1 LAESSATLGS
11 SPLEEDVCER
21 LETGLSLVEVESRR
35 KQFGFNE
42 VPKKK
47 VKSWLQFVRK
57 FWGLSAWLLE
67 IIIVLSIFLQRYADV
82 FIIFGL
88 LILNAVLGFEEELR
102 ASKAAEALKQKLGI
116 NARVLREG
124 VWRVL
129 PAREIVPD
137 DVVRLRQ
144 GDFVPADVKV
154 VSGHLEVDQAALT
167 GESFGVE
174 KGVGSFLYSGSVV
187 KRGEAKGVVVAIGVN
202 TYFGK
207 TVQLVE
213 LAKPKL
219 HIEKVISGVVRW
231 LLVIVS
237 VLAIVAL
244 VCSVLRGFSV
254 IDTLPILLVILLSAI
269 PVALPAMFT
278 VSMALGAMELSKKG
292 VLVTRLSAVEDAATM
307 DVLCVDKTGTITRNK
322 LSIIETLAYNG
333 FDKREVVFYGA
344 LASEEANHDPI
355 DLAFIEMAKRE
366 ELSIDAFKQIEFTPF
381 DPKTRCTQAVIQKE
395 NRGESFRVMKGAVR
409 VVSEACGLTEVE
421 DRLLEEQTQR
431 YASKGYRILAVART
445 DNKNSND
452 DNNSKR
458 FRFVGLVILYDAP
471 RRDSKQL
478 IQELG
483 ELGISVKILTGDAL
497 PIAKETAKSVGL
509 GDRITAIS
517 NLKADSKKDLLL
529 TEELVKQ
536 SDGFAEVYPEDKYA
550 IVKSLQNSEHIVGMT
565 GDGVNDAPALKQSEV
580 GIAVSNAV
588 DVAKS
593 AASVVL
599 VNEGLTSIVDLV
611 KNGRVIY
618 ERISAWILSKI
629 IRTLQVSV
637 FTVLT
642 FLLTGNYAISA
653 FGVIMYFF
661 LTDPV
666 KIAISTDKLQGSKNP
681 STWKI
686 DGAIKASA
694 ILGTLVIVESV
705 VLLYIVLNVFN
716 VSINNPTIYTYTFE
730 ILFYSALLLNF
741 NVRERRPFYKSMP
754 SKILLLT
761 IIVSLIAGTILVT
774 IGIPNLLAV
783 PITKTLTIL
792 GLSAFFTFI
801 INDLTKVFI
810 VQKLKIKW

>member
-1 LAESSATLGS
+1 LLVVLAENSAVLGN
-11 SPLEEDVCER
+11 SPLTEKDSER
-21 LETGLSLVEVESRR
+21 LEIGLSSAEVDVRR
-35 KQFGFNE
+35 EQFGFNE
-42 VPKKK
+42 VLEKKSK
-47 VKSWLQFVRK
+47 PWLQFVKR

-67 IIIVLSIFLQRYADV
+67 IIIVLSIFLHRYADV
-82 FIIFGL
+82 YIILGL
-88 LILNAVLGFEEELR
+88 LVLNAVLGFEEALR
-102 ASKAAEALKQKLGI
+102 ASKAAESLKEKLRV
-116 NARVLREG
+116 NARVLRDG

-129 PAREIVPD
+129 SAREIVPD
-137 DVVRLRQ
+137 DVVRIRA

-154 VSGHLEVDQAALT
+154 VSGRLEVDQSVLT

-174 KGVGSFLYSGSVV
+174 KEPGGVLYSGSIV
-187 KRGEAKGVVVAIGVN
+187 KRGEASGVVVAIGAS
-202 TYFGK
+202 TFFGR
-207 TVQLVE
+207 TAQLVE

-254 IDTLPILLVILLSAI
+254 IDTLPIVLVILLSAI

-278 VSMALGAMELSKKG
+278 VSMALGALELSKKG

-307 DVLCVDKTGTITRNK
+307 NVLCVDKTGTITRNK
-322 LSIIETLAYNG
+322 LSIIETLAYSG
-333 FDKREVVFYGA
+333 FSERDVVFYGA
-344 LASEEANHDPI
+344 LASEGANYDPI
-355 DLAFIEMAKRE
+355 DLAFIERAKQE
-366 ELSIDAFKQIEFTPF
+366 ELSINVFRQVEFVPF
-381 DPKTRCTQAVIQKE
+381 DPKTRCTQAVVQKD
-395 NRGESFRVMKGAVR
+395 GETFRVMKGAVS
-409 VVSEACGLTEVE
+409 VVSEACGLVE
-421 DRLLEEQTQR
+421 IEKRQLEEQILA
-431 YASKGYRILAVART
+431 YALKGYRVLAVAIMDQGVR
-445 DNKNSND
+445 SG
-452 DNNSKR
+452 
-458 FRFVGLVILYDAP
+458 RFVGLAVLYDMP
-471 RRDSKQL
+471 RLDSRQL
-478 IQELG
+478 VYELG
-483 ELGISVKILTGDAL
+483 VLGVSVKMLTGDAL
-497 PIAKETAKSVGL
+497 SVAKETAKSVGL
-509 GDRITAIS
+509 GERISVVS
-517 NLKADSKKDLLL
+517 NLKAG
-529 TEELVKQ
+529 VKREDNLFMGEVVGE

-550 IVKSLQNSEHIVGMT
+550 IVKGLQDSKHVVGMT
-565 GDGVNDAPALKQSEV
+565 GDGVNDAPALRQAEV
-580 GIAVSNAV
+580 GIAVSSAT

-599 VNEGLTSIVDLV
+599 VNDGLTGIVDLV

-618 ERISAWILSKI
+618 ERISAWILSKT

-686 DGAIKASA
+686 GGAIKASA
-694 ILGTLVIVESV
+694 ILGTLVTVESI
-705 VLLYIVLNVFN
+705 VLLYIVFNVFN
-716 VSINNPTIYTYTFE
+716 VSISNPAIYTYTFE

-761 IIVSLIAGTILVT
+761 IIASLIVGTIFVT
-774 IGIPNLLAV
+774 LGIPNLPAV
-783 PITKTLTIL
+783 PITETLIIL
-792 GLSAFFTFI
+792 GLSALFTFI
-801 INDLTKVFI
+801 VNDLTKVFM
-810 VQKLKIKW
+810 VQKLKINW